1 MARWIVGM
9 DFVSSAGP
17 YDVLMPMQP
26 RPIAET
32 SRPCLPSFRFSRLID
47 LLLCFGTCGW
57 GYFLKTSF
65 GLILFVA
72 DLFHPVGGLAVE
84 LFLDGDVSHGRGW
97 RGTVPMFPPRREP
110 DHVPRPD
117 FLDRPPALDP
127 DAASRHDQGLAKPG
141 GCASA
146 GLECDTGAAHACW
159 IGCLEQGV

>member
-1 MARWIVGM
+1 MKVHPSSMARWMVAM
-9 DFVSSAGP
+9 DSVSSAGP

-97 RGTVPMFPPRREP
+97 RGTEAMFPPRREP
-110 DHVPRPD
+110 DHVTPPD
-117 FLDRPPALDP
+117 LIDRPQSLYPY
-127 DAASRHDQGLAKPG
+127 AASRPEQARAKSA
-141 GCASA
+141 GCANA
-146 GLECDTGAAHACW
+146 G
-159 IGCLEQGV
+159 

>member
-1 MARWIVGM
+1 MKVHPSSMARWMVAM
-9 DFVSSAGP
+9 DSVSSAGP

-97 RGTVPMFPPRREP
+97 RGTVPMFLPGENQTTSPGPISSIGPPS
-110 DHVPRPD
+110 
-117 FLDRPPALDP
+117 LDP
-127 DAASRHDQGLAKPG
+127 
-141 GCASA
+141 
-146 GLECDTGAAHACW
+146 
-159 IGCLEQGV
+159 